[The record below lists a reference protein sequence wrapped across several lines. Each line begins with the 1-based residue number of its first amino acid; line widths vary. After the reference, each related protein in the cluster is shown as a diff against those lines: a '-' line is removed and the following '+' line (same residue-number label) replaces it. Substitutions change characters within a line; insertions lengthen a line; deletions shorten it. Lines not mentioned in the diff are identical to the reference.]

1 MHPRR
6 IVPQGDFLRS
16 VETLN
21 IGERTMPRF
30 GSHGKVLAMRLFYL
44 QRMPEAFH
52 WRIVALNHL
61 FY

>member
-6 IVPQGDFLRS
+6 I

-21 IGERTMPRF
+21 IGEHTIPGF
-30 GSHGKVLAMRLFYL
+30 GSRRKVLAMRLFYL

-52 WRIVALNHL
+52 WRIVALGQASRS
-61 FY
+61 